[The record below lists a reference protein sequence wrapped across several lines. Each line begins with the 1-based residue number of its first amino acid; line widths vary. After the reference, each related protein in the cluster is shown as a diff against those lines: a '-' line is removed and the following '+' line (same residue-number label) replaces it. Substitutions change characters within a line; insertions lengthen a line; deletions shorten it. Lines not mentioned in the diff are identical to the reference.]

1 MLQMYPTV
9 INIQYRLELV
19 KLAVVSFM
27 FQCIFLV
34 WPSPFND
41 PDMRPIY
48 VALLYFLYSKISI
61 PPLFFCVPGNTHTT
75 PITLFSISE
84 ITQCDNGLKPSI
96 FCTIQICRGEQQRN
110 LKIESPLS
118 TQSKIP

>member
-61 PPLFFCVPGNTHTT
+61 PPSFLCSRQYTHNTYYTLQHFGNHTM
-75 PITLFSISE
+75 
-84 ITQCDNGLKPSI
+84 
-96 FCTIQICRGEQQRN
+96 
-110 LKIESPLS
+110 
-118 TQSKIP
+118 